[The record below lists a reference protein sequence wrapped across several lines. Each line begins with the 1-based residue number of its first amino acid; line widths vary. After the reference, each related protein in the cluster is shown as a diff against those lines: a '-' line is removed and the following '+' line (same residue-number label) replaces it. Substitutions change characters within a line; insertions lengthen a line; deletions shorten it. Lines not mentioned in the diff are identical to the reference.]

1 MCWKD
6 NTLQSHTHKQILQT
20 KMSWKSWEEVAQ
32 QNCFLTFSSASGMS
46 PCEVHSL
53 ALALGEDNE
62 SHEVQAN
69 IIYSG
74 RWWNTWV
81 FVSSKCAFLWHRPF
95 PYCPPSISRARK
107 ITMNSSSA
115 PRRAEIHRFQLW
127 IWNEKF
133 NNLQLHT
140 RRMATSFGSR
150 NTSRV
155 KLTFSRGKHKE

>member
-32 QNCFLTFSSASGMS
+32 QNCFLTSGIAGSMS
-46 PCEVHSL
+46 PVRCIPWLWHWGGN
-53 ALALGEDNE
+53 A
-62 SHEVQAN
+62 SHEVQAST
-69 IIYSG
+69 IYNS

-81 FVSSKCAFLWHRPF
+81 LISSECAFLWQRPF
-95 PYCPPSISRARK
+95 PHCPPSISRARK

-115 PRRAEIHRFQLW
+115 LKRAEIHRFQLW
-127 IWNEKF
+127 IWNGKL

-140 RRMATSFGSR
+140 KRMATSFGSR

-155 KLTFSRGKHKE
+155 KLTSSRGKHKE